1 MPDNYS
7 QALQDFINQT
17 SAAHVQAGFD
27 FQFYVFFYLL
37 LKMGSDC
44 KAIEYESDDDILV
57 VTADNKKQLIQAKN
71 AILTQSGTIVNLT
84 NRDTDLWHTISNWM
98 KQYQHSSDSD
108 FFLERDFF
116 IYTSKSIE
124 SNDFY
129 KKITDYKNDEIEIT
143 TLDSALDDL
152 ILNTVDT
159 NILDGMNRLKS
170 IDINKRK
177 QFYKR
182 FMIISLP
189 HVSII
194 SEIIEAL
201 KYEKAIPEEKIP
213 QVYASLYKELKED
226 GFIDAC
232 QRNRRRLTKEEI
244 YNQLRRSFNRQFDRT
259 LSIDRQVDNLL
270 PSDLLNHT
278 FITQLIDIDFISPS
292 EIDEIRKLHIKRI
305 GSENKLLKSRL
316 EDHDIDKTDLETIE
330 GNCLSKWDTEFRSTS
345 RNIRRTE
352 SSRGIVREEDLKE
365 QGFDCFKQINNYQL
379 QLGTVQF
386 DLEMTQGYFFSMS
399 NEPRIGWRYDWKMKY
414 KKDDI

>member
-44 KAIEYESDDDILV
+44 KNIEYESDDDILV
-57 VTADNKKQLIQAKN
+57 ITADNKKQLIQAKN
-71 AILTQSGTIVNLT
+71 AILTQPGTIVNLT
-84 NRDTDLWHTISNWM
+84 NRDSDLWHTISNWM
-98 KQYQHSSDSD
+98 KQYQHSSNSD
-108 FFLERDFF
+108 FFLEREFL

-129 KKITDYKNDEIEIT
+129 KKITDYKNDEIEIA
-143 TLDSALDDL
+143 TLDSELDDL

-159 NILDGMNRLKS
+159 NILDGMSRLKS

-201 KYEKAIPEEKIP
+201 KYEKAIPEEKMP

-232 QRNRRRLTKEEI
+232 KRNRRRLTKEEI

-278 FITQLIDIDFISPS
+278 FINQLIDIDYIFPN
-292 EIDEIRKLHIKRI
+292 DEDDIRKLHIKRI

-316 EDHDIDKTDLETIE
+316 EDHDIDKTDLENIE
-330 GNCLSKWDTEFRSTS
+330 LNCLAKWDTVFGSS
-345 RNIRRTE
+345 ARNIRRKE
-352 SSRGIVREEDLKE
+352 SNGIIVNEEDLKN
-365 QGFDCFKQINNYQL
+365 QGFACFEQINNYQL
-379 QLGTVQF
+379 QLDTVQF
-386 DLEMTQGYFFSMS
+386 DLEMTQGYFYTMS
-399 NEPRIGWRYDWKMKY
+399 NEPRIGWRYDWKKKY
-414 KKDDI
+414 KNDDI